1 MKYTIC
7 TYVKALLDC
16 IENKSEQERKENIR
30 RFLSFLQKNKDLSKL
45 PAIVREF
52 EKKYLNKIGFKKVY
66 LESAS
71 PVSEETINK
80 IQNILGKDIFF
91 IKKINYDL
99 LAGIKILINDEFLID
114 STAKRHLN
122 NFFKKI

>member
-1 MKYTIC
+1 MKYTIY

-30 RFLSFLQKNKDLSKL
+30 RFLFFLQKNKDLSKL